1 MILQLV
7 GFIMVMVYKNNLEA
21 VYKKNLLEVLTSALN
36 NSDTKVLD
44 AFTDIEKSLKC
55 CGVNGLQDYAG
66 KEPKNLDCYRYSAK
80 GCSGVI
86 IDLLKKKVPIIGT
99 ALGVILLFE
108 LFGLI
113 SAIKLAIALK
123 NAPETFYS
131 SNPGE
136 VLSNVIP
143 SKRKKYYRF

>member
-7 GFIMVMVYKNNLEA
+7 GFIMAMAYKNNLEG
-21 VYKKNLLEVLTSALN
+21 VYKKNLLEVLTIALN
-36 NSDTKVLD
+36 NSDTKVLN
-44 AFTDIEKSLKC
+44 AFSDIEISLKC
-55 CGVNGLQDYAG
+55 CGVNGLQDYGG

-86 IDLLKKKVPIIGT
+86 IDLLKKNLPIIGT
-99 ALGVILLFE
+99 SLAIILLFE

-113 SAIKLAIALK
+113 GAIKLAIALK
-123 NAPETFYS
+123 NAPETYYS
-131 SNPGE
+131 SNPGQ

-143 SKRKKYYRF
+143 SSRRRYNKF